1 MTMNMLNIEN
11 NLTLIIS
18 APTLK
23 PCKADI
29 EPTPFVL
36 TKSHYSKIFEKKEKK
51 KRKREKKNKKLT
63 NSYI

>member
-1 MTMNMLNIEN
+1 MTTNMLNIEN
-11 NLTLIIS
+11 NFALIIS

-36 TKSHYSKIFEKKEKK
+36 TKSHYSKFFEKKEKK
-51 KRKREKKNKKLT
+51 RRKGESKKNKKT
-63 NSYI
+63 Y

>member
-11 NLTLIIS
+11 NFTQIIS

-36 TKSHYSKIFEKKEKK
+36 TKSHYSKFFEKKEKK
-51 KRKREKKNKKLT
+51 KKRRKGERKKKKKT
-63 NSYI
+63 Y